1 MQGEQSRKSRKGIYF
16 EKLLVTFPILLH
28 IFFALSFF
36 FFFFAFCP
44 LSFLRF
50 LSVSHLAP
58 QSLSTLPSFLLILFC
73 HPVTTS
79 VPGVSCAVLCTDV
92 TNQAIRP
99 KHLVSCK
106 LQIAGNLRCLISS
119 LSTDSYILTLS
130 LMSRSDWSWAKS
142 HWWITGWWL

>member
-36 FFFFAFCP
+36 FFFFC
-44 LSFLRF
+44 F
-50 LSVSHLAP
+50 LSTVFS
-58 QSLSTLPSFLLILFC
+58 QISLCLPSCTTIFKHSPFLLILFC